1 MTASTDDV
9 ERELTRVV
17 DRLTTMP
24 LTRAATAREPVRAAA
39 EQLVSLTRRLG
50 GDVPTEAPLPDLAPH
65 ALGSLIAVLGRDLLD
80 AARESSQPDLEPA
93 LDTLVALRR
102 SLP

>member
-1 MTASTDDV
+1 MTASIEDV

-24 LTRAATAREPVRAAA
+24 LARAATAREPVRTAA
-39 EQLVSLTRRLG
+39 EQLVHLTRRLG
-50 GDVPTEAPLPDLAPH
+50 GGVPSEATIPELAPQGLG
-65 ALGSLIAVLGRDLLD
+65 ALVAVLGRDLLD
-80 AARESSQPDLEPA
+80 AAHESSRPDLESA
-93 LDTLVALRR
+93 LEALVTLRR

>member
-1 MTASTDDV
+1 MTASIEDV

-24 LTRAATAREPVRAAA
+24 LARAATAREPVQAAA
-39 EQLVSLTRRLG
+39 EQFVHLTRRLG
-50 GDVPTEAPLPDLAPH
+50 GGVPADATLPDLAPQG
-65 ALGSLIAVLGRDLLD
+65 LGALIAVLGRDLLD
-80 AARESSQPDLEPA
+80 AAQENAQPDLDAA
-93 LDTLVALRR
+93 LDVLVALRR